1 MSCEL
6 LGFDGGG
13 GGAPMVE
20 LFDGVLGL
28 VTPPVF
34 CVTPPVFGLV

>member
-6 LGFDGGG
+6 LGFDGG
-13 GGAPMVE
+13 APTVE
-20 LFDGVLGL
+20 LLDGVLGL

-34 CVTPPVFGLV
+34 GVTPPVFWLV